1 MRAMKR
7 RRRLQM
13 TDRPLEIPWLE
24 AFADGWRAREA
35 QGRLPHAVL
44 LTGQPGVGKRA
55 AAVWLASRRLR
66 VGEPDPMPRYPVTV
80 PEHAD
85 LRWVQ
90 KPEDK
95 QSIGIDQVRELID
108 ELSLTSYAGGAKVA
122 VIEPADIMT
131 GDAANSLLKTLEEP
145 SGDALLV
152 LVADRVGRLPA
163 TIFSR
168 CQRINV
174 PPPPVSVG
182 LAWLDRVQPTANWR
196 AALEIAGNAPL
207 AAIAALET
215 LDATN
220 NMGRELAALGEGR
233 TSPVDVAARWAKMD
247 PQFVLGWLGR
257 QVQQCLYRLSD
268 RARQTG
274 TSPVPDSVLN
284 RMDRRN
290 LFCYLDTINR
300 LRGQPAGTYNLQLAL
315 ESVLIDW
322 AGGLV
327 DYRNPFSP
335 GGLLPVP
342 AAR

>member
-1 MRAMKR
+1 MSERTVA
-7 RRRLQM
+7 L
-13 TDRPLEIPWLE
+13 PWLE

-55 AAVWLASRRLR
+55 AAIWLAKRRLAIGDQES
-66 VGEPDPMPRYPVTV
+66 VPTYPAAV

-108 ELSLTSYAGGAKVA
+108 ALSLTSYGGGAKIA
-122 VIEPADIMT
+122 IIEPADIMT
-131 GDAANSLLKTLEEP
+131 GEAANSLLKTLEEP
-145 SGDALLV
+145 PGDALLV
-152 LVADRVGRLPA
+152 LVADRLGRLPA

-174 PPPPVSVG
+174 PAPPVSAG
-182 LAWLDRVQPTANWR
+182 LAWLDRLRPGADWS

-207 AAIAALET
+207 AAIAALDT
-215 LDATN
+215 LEDTRA
-220 NMGRELAALGEGR
+220 MERELRALAEGR
-233 TSPVDVAARWAKMD
+233 ASPVDVAARWAKMD
-247 PQFVLGWLGR
+247 PQVVFGWLGR

-268 RARQTG
+268 HARQAGTG
-274 TSPVPDSVLN
+274 AIPDSVLK

-300 LRGQPAGTYNLQLAL
+300 LRGQPGGSYNLQLAL

-322 AGGLV
+322 AGGLA
-327 DYRNPFSP
+327 DYRSPFSP